1 MERREPDP
9 KKTQPAF
16 GTRSCSTHDLARG
29 EHLKKTRLTKTHGA
43 AGPQVAA
50 LAALVLALG
59 ALDAA
64 PAAAQLSLA
73 GKSVQMLIG
82 FGPGGGYDLWGRV
95 VARHIGKHLPG
106 NPTVV
111 PQNMP
116 GAGSFVAA
124 NNIYNLAPKDGSVMG
139 IIARDAALGPITG
152 ASGARFDPT
161 RITWLG
167 TPTTETN
174 VCIASSTAKVQT
186 LDQLYTTQLI
196 VGDTGVGTGTHS
208 YPKALNALLGMKFKI
223 IAGFPSSSD
232 VFLAMERHEVDGIC
246 ESLDSVSGKRPD
258 WIPGHKVNILFQG
271 GAAPNPQLKGVPFV
285 PDLAHTPEDRLA
297 IEFLYAGQGIGRPFV
312 APPDMPPD
320 RVKMVRDAFRDT
332 MQDPEFLDDAKRNML
347 DVAPEDGEQLA
358 ALIQKVYATPKPI
371 VEKIGELIK

>member
-1 MERREPDP
+1 MMREHSL
-9 KKTQPAF
+9 TAA
-16 GTRSCSTHDLARG
+16 SAAILA
-29 EHLKKTRLTKTHGA
+29 
-43 AGPQVAA
+43 
-50 LAALVLALG
+50 VLAI
-59 ALDAA
+59 A
-64 PAAAQLSLA
+64 PACGQGGPSLA

-95 VARHIGKHLPG
+95 VARHIGRHLPG

-152 ASGARFDPT
+152 ANGARFDPT

-174 VCIASSTAKVQT
+174 VCIANSAAKVHT
-186 LDQLYTTQLI
+186 LNDLYQKELI

-208 YPKALNALLGMKFKI
+208 YPKALNALLGLKFKI

-232 VFLAMERHEVDGIC
+232 VFLAMERGEVDGIC
-246 ESLDSVSGKRPD
+246 ESLDSVSGKRPS
-258 WIPGHKVNILFQG
+258 WIPDKKIVILFQG
-271 GAAPNPQLKGVPFV
+271 GAAPNPALKDVPFV
-285 PDLAHTPEDRLA
+285 TDLARSPEDRLA

-312 APPDMPPD
+312 APPDMAAD
-320 RVKMVRDAFRDT
+320 RVKMVRNAFRDT
-332 MQDPEFLDDAKRNML
+332 MKDPEFLEDARRNML
-347 DVAPEDGEQLA
+347 DVEPEDGDHLE
-358 ALIQKVYATPKPI
+358 ALIRRVYATPKPI
-371 VEKIGELIK
+371 VDKIGELIK

>member
-1 MERREPDP
+1 MNVSRSGLAHV
-9 KKTQPAF
+9 TASSAAAF
-16 GTRSCSTHDLARG
+16 ASLSICVACL
-29 EHLKKTRLTKTHGA
+29 LGA
-43 AGPQVAA
+43 AGPTPASAQV
-50 LAALVLALG
+50 G
-59 ALDAA
+59 
-64 PAAAQLSLA
+64 PSLA
-73 GKSVQMLIG
+73 GKNVQMLIG

-106 NPTVV
+106 NPAVV

-152 ASGARFDPT
+152 AAGARFDPT
-161 RITWLG
+161 KITWLG

-174 VCIASSTAKVQT
+174 VCISTSTAKVQT
-186 LDQLYTTQLI
+186 LKDLYARELI

-208 YPKALNALLGMKFKI
+208 YPKALNALLGLKFKI

-232 VFLAMERHEVDGIC
+232 VFLAMERGEVDGIC

-258 WIPGHKVNILFQG
+258 WIPNKKVTILFQG
-271 GAAPNPQLKGVPFV
+271 GAVPNPQLKGVPFV
-285 PDLAHTPEDRLA
+285 ADLARSADDRLA

-320 RVKMVRDAFRDT
+320 RIKMVRDAFRDT
-332 MQDPEFLDDAKRNML
+332 MKDPEFVEDAKRNML
-347 DVAPEDGEQLA
+347 DVEPEDGEHLA
-358 ALIQKVYATPKPI
+358 ALIQKVYATPRPI
-371 VEKIGELIK
+371 VDKIGDLIK